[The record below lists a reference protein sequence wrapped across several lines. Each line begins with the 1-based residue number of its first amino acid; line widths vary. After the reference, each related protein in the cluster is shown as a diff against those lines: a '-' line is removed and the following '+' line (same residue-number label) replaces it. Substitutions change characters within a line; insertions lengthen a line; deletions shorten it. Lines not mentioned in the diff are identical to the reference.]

1 MVGNVFLSNF
11 HNDAGLVNSNRDV
24 VNLFKVHLD
33 IKNIISFHHR

>member
-11 HNDAGLVNSNRDV
+11 HNDAGLNSNRDV

-33 IKNIISFHHR
+33 VKNIISFHHR